1 MFTIA
6 SRGCQRKTKKR
17 PLKPST
23 LSTKRSINSGRTRW
37 NRLITE
43 TIGCAHKEIYSR
55 SEQQDLRMIAGW
67 GSHGA
72 LISTLALMYLAHA
85 QRKSRRNRNAASFG
99 DQPQRLNHEARL
111 VFVFRPVPALK
122 IIYQTI
128 YHSRKCEPQSLVL
141 QDLHHRRFVQPH
153 LRS

>member
-1 MFTIA
+1 MDY
-6 SRGCQRKTKKR
+6 C
-17 PLKPST
+17 
-23 LSTKRSINSGRTRW
+23 
-37 NRLITE
+37 
-43 TIGCAHKEIYSR
+43 HKEIYSG

-128 YHSRKCEPQSLVL
+128 YHSRSRGFEASVVPEI
-141 QDLHHRRFVQPH
+141 RNII
-153 LRS
+153 